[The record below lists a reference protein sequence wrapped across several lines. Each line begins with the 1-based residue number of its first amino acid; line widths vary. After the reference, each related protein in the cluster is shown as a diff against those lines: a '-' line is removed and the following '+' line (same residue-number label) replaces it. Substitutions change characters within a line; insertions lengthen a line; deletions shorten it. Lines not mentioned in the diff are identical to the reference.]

1 MSRLKAAL
9 EAANIVVRKFDKEKT
24 RSVTTSEK
32 SMTIGNFAK
41 ELQSKLGRS
50 LKTFGDV
57 VDGIQDHTV
66 MAELLEEYIEEEG
79 LADNSGGGM
88 MVAPEVSH
96 LTLNIDM
103 SSSDSGLKKFF
114 CTTADEIV
122 DPSISGQYF
131 LGKSGISVQDG
142 FHVARPVVP
151 KYMPRK
157 GPGVHPM
164 LDKAT
169 NQTVNYFNTHI
180 PPEWERWRR
189 KNPKAW
195 AKLPAKPPGDIIKM
209 LKHVL
214 PLKKERE
221 YFYAWVYTS
230 IRSRSLVYLSLCG
243 KPGLGKNRIK
253 LLLRALHGEHNSVDG
268 KKETFG
274 ANQSKFNSQ
283 MAEST
288 LNWLDELKVTQEME
302 PRMKEYQN
310 PFISIERKGVDA
322 TRSTEIFCSMVISN
336 NELRDNYLPFN
347 ARKFAPLVTGLTD
360 LKTTMTDKEI
370 TEMSEKLGEIPG
382 RMNVKYVAQI
392 AKWILTVGPKHVG
405 KFRHMEYKG
414 PMFWEMAHASMSHW
428 QKSLILYLTTQ
439 TSRGPIAGWDESK
452 KAFQWS
458 KAEEALRRKKE
469 FDIKSI
475 HMATIQPFL
484 ENYCDRSG
492 KKVFE
497 VEPILD
503 GVMDDFWV
511 RPIGGLERLSV
522 KPRERKEET
531 SDKGGPVRPVRPPGM
546 SGFKWRKML
555 AEWEATHGK
564 ALKDVIDEEN

>member
-1 MSRLKAAL
+1 MSKLKAAL
-9 EAANIVVRKFDKEKT
+9 EAAGITVRKYDPDKARPVYTSDKN
-24 RSVTTSEK
+24 TTV
-32 SMTIGNFAK
+32 GNFAETLRKALGK
-41 ELQSKLGRS
+41 ELKNHPEVL
-50 LKTFGDV
+50 
-57 VDGIQDHTV
+57 DGIQDHAV
-66 MAELLEEYIEEEG
+66 MEELLDEYVQAEG
-79 LADNSGGGM
+79 LTQPGGGGLA
-88 MVAPEVSH
+88 VAAEVSH
-96 LTLNIDM
+96 LTLNVDM
-103 SSSDSGLKKFF
+103 SSNEPGMKKFF
-114 CTTADEIV
+114 CTTTEELV

-131 LGKSGISVQDG
+131 MGKSGISAQDG
-142 FHVARPVVP
+142 YHVARPVVP
-151 KYMPRK
+151 RYMPRK
-157 GPGVHPM
+157 KSGIHPM
-164 LDKAT
+164 LDRAT

-180 PPEWERWRR
+180 PAEWEWWRR

-195 AKLPAKPPGDIIKM
+195 ASLPAKPPSDIIKM

-214 PLKKERE
+214 PLKTERE

-230 IRSRSLVYLSLCG
+230 ITSRSLVYLSLCG

-274 ANQSKFNSQ
+274 ANQNKFNSQ

-302 PRMKEYQN
+302 PRLKEYQN
-310 PFISIERKGVDA
+310 PFISIEKKGVDA

-347 ARKFAPLVTGLTD
+347 ARKFCPLVTGPTD
-360 LKTTMTDKEI
+360 LKTVMTDTEI
-370 TEMSEKLGEIPG
+370 TDMSSKLGESGKI
-382 RMNVKYVAQI
+382 NVKYVAQI
-392 AKWILTVGPKHVG
+392 AKWILAVGPKHVG

-428 QKSLILYLTTQ
+428 QKALILYLTTQ
-439 TSRGPIAGWDESK
+439 TSRGPIAGWDETK
-452 KAFQWS
+452 QAFQWS

-484 ENYCDRSG
+484 ENYCDRRG
-492 KKVFE
+492 RKVFE
-497 VEPILD
+497 VEPMLH

-511 RPIGGLERLSV
+511 KPIGGLERLS
-522 KPRERKEET
+522 RKQT
-531 SDKGGPVRPVRPPGM
+531 SNAGGDQSKVPTRPVRPPGM
-546 SGFKWRKML
+546 TGFQWRKVM
-555 AEWEATHGK
+555 AEWEAVNGK
-564 ALKDVIDEEN
+564 ALKDVVE

>member
-1 MSRLKAAL
+1 MSKLKAAL
-9 EAANIVVRKFDKEKT
+9 EAAGIIVKKYDKDKARPVYTSDRNITVGKFAEELRK
-24 RSVTTSEK
+24 
-32 SMTIGNFAK
+32 A
-41 ELQSKLGRS
+41 LGKD
-50 LKTFGDV
+50 LKNHPEV
-57 VDGIQDHTV
+57 LDGIQDHAA
-66 MAELLEEYIEEEG
+66 MEELLEEYVEAEG
-79 LADNSGGGM
+79 LSASGGGGILI
-88 MVAPEVSH
+88 APEVAH

-103 SSSDSGLKKFF
+103 SSSDAGLKKFF
-114 CTTADEIV
+114 CTTAEEIV
-122 DPSISGQYF
+122 DPSVSGQYYM
-131 LGKSGISVQDG
+131 GKSGVSPADG

-151 KYMPRK
+151 RYMPRK
-157 GPGVHPM
+157 GPGVLPM

-169 NQTVNYFNTHI
+169 NQTVNYYNMYI

-189 KNPKAW
+189 RNPKAW
-195 AKLPAKPPGDIIKM
+195 TKLPAKPPSDIIAM

-214 PLKKERE
+214 PLKTERE

-230 IRSRSLVYLSLCG
+230 ITSRAMVYMVLCG

-288 LNWLDELKVTQEME
+288 LNWLDELKITQDME

-322 TRSTEIFCSMVISN
+322 TRSTEIFCSMVVSN

-347 ARKFAPLVTGLTD
+347 ARKFAPLVTGPTD
-360 LKTTMTDKEI
+360 LKLTMTDQEI
-370 TEMSEKLGEIPG
+370 TEMSDRLGETPG
-382 RMNVKYVAQI
+382 KMDVRYVAQI
-392 AKWILTVGPKHVG
+392 AKWLLTIGPKHVA
-405 KFRHMEYKG
+405 KFRHLEYKG

-439 TSRGPIAGWDESK
+439 TSRGPIAGWDEQRQ
-452 KAFQWS
+452 AFQWS

-475 HMATIQPFL
+475 HMATIRPFL

-497 VEPILD
+497 IEPILD

-511 RPIGGLERLSV
+511 KPIGGLERLATKKKEV
-522 KPRERKEET
+522 TDKTKPQK
-531 SDKGGPVRPVRPPGM
+531 PVRPPGM
-546 SGFKWRKML
+546 TGFQWRKML
-555 AEWEATHGK
+555 AEWEATQGK
-564 ALKDVIDEEN
+564 ALKDVVEKESN